1 MSSVHELNC
10 ANVPSETSIGEVLE
24 LEVVFGLFN
33 TKLQSNDFDSELI
46 EPCQDIYRPMEMKE
60 HVVDTIQQRSIS
72 TRELEIGQ
80 DTMQFL

>member
-33 TKLQSNDFDSELI
+33 TKLQSNDFGSELD
-46 EPCQDIYRPMEMKE
+46 EPCQDLSRSMEMKE
-60 HVVDTIQQRSIS
+60 HVVDAVQ
-72 TRELEIGQ
+72 
-80 DTMQFL
+80 